1 MSQRSV
7 SPAQSSNRISE
18 SMRWWALAAV
28 LITMFFSSMD
38 QTVVSTA
45 MPSIIGQLKGLSLY
59 SWVFTAYMM
68 ASAVTVPIYGK
79 LSDSYGRKPF
89 YVFGLVVFMVG
100 SAISGQAHSMMD
112 LIAARALQGIG
123 AGAMLSMPR
132 ATIGDI
138 FNPRERGRWMGIIG
152 AVFGLASIVGPTL
165 GGWITD
171 TYGWRWVFYI
181 NLPIA
186 AVALVLVLVSLPT
199 VRASRGVRADWTGIS
214 LLIVGLLPILL
225 AFTWAG
231 SQYAWGSWQV
241 LSLFGLG
248 VVALAAFVLVELRS
262 PDAVLSPALF
272 SNRTFTSS
280 VVVQLLVSMGLFGA
294 LMYLPLYVQGVI
306 GLSAAA
312 SGAIM
317 TPMMLAF
324 IGSSVVAGQ
333 IMTKTGRYKVM
344 AHVSALVMAA
354 GMFLLMSM
362 TASTSYT
369 TAMLNVVVMGLGV
382 GALMPILNVAV
393 QNAFPYEVMGTVN
406 ATQQFASSLGG
417 VIAAPILGT
426 LMTRTFAARLPGLMP
441 PRLTAFLAH
450 LPPAVR
456 RVVTNPTSL
465 TNAAAQ
471 AALGREFRALGP
483 LGSQMYGSFL
493 HAVRVAL
500 ADGMHQLFL
509 AGFVFAGAAL
519 LGTLALKEVPLRT
532 NEYFTEPTAPAE
544 EPAGGPRR
552 LVVTL
557 SAAYG
562 AGGSAVGRR
571 LADALGLP
579 FLDRLITEEALLSD
593 GARQL
598 PMADSPAGARWARLA
613 HQLTLA
619 GVNVPLAPDGT
630 WEEEQFRADTEAAMR
645 GSAAERGAV
654 VVGRAAALVFAR
666 DPAAFHVRLTA
677 PWEDRYARV
686 AKRRTVSAEQF
697 RAVDRARE
705 EYVRHF
711 YHVDPTQPAGYDLVV
726 DTGGIGDR
734 EVVDRILAALPAA
747 ASAVPRTAGPSPR
760 PVPDPS

>member
-1 MSQRSV
+1 MSQRSM
-7 SPAQSSNRISE
+7 SPAQSSNRIADSR
-18 SMRWWALAAV
+18 RWWALAAV

-38 QTVVSTA
+38 QTAVSTA
-45 MPSIIGQLKGLSLY
+45 MPSIIGQLQGLSLY

-100 SAISGQAHSMMD
+100 SAISGQAYSMMD
-112 LIAARALQGIG
+112 LIMARALQGIG
-123 AGAMLSMPR
+123 AGAMLTMPR

-138 FNPRERGRWMGIIG
+138 FNPRERGRWMGVIG

-171 TYGWRWVFYI
+171 SFGWRWVFYV

-199 VRASRGVRADWTGIS
+199 VRAARAARADWPGIA

-225 AFTWAG
+225 GLTWAG
-231 SQYAWGSWQV
+231 SEYAWGSWVV

-248 VVALAAFVLVELRS
+248 AVALGAFVLVELRS
-262 PDAVLSPALF
+262 QDAVLAPALF
-272 SNRTFTSS
+272 KSRTFTSS
-280 VVVQLLVSMGLFGA
+280 VVVQLLVSMAMFGA

-324 IGSSVVAGQ
+324 IGASVVAGQ
-333 IMTKTGRYKVM
+333 IMTKTGRYRLM
-344 AHVSALVMAA
+344 AHVSALVMAV

-382 GALMPILNVAV
+382 GGVMPILNVAV

-441 PRLTAFLAH
+441 VRLTALLAH
-450 LPPAVR
+450 LPASVR
-456 RVVTNPTSL
+456 NAVTNPASL

-471 AALGREFRALGP
+471 TALGREFRTLGP
-483 LGSQMYGSFL
+483 LGGQMYGSFL

-509 AGFVFAGAAL
+509 AGFVFAVAAL
-519 LGTLALKEVPLRT
+519 LGTLALREVPLRT
-532 NEYFTEPTAPAE
+532 NEYFTEPTVAADE
-544 EPAGGPRR
+544 GPDVGRR
-552 LVVTL
+552 VVVTL

-562 AGGSAVGRR
+562 AGGSAVGRQ
-571 LADALGLP
+571 LAQALELP
-579 FLDRLITEEALLSD
+579 FLDRLISEGALFADEAS
-593 GARQL
+593 RW
-598 PMADSPAGARWARLA
+598 PMADNPAGARWARLA
-613 HQLTLA
+613 HLLTLA

-630 WEEEQFRADTEAAMR
+630 WEEQKFRADTEAVMR
-645 GSAAERGAV
+645 EAASARGAV

-666 DPAAFHVRLTA
+666 DPSGFHVRLTGPGEA
-677 PWEDRYARV
+677 RYARV
-686 AKRRTVSAEQF
+686 AKRRAVTAEQF

-711 YHVDPTQPAGYDLVV
+711 YHVDPTDPTGYDLVV
-726 DTGGIGDR
+726 DTGKLSEG
-734 EVVDRILAALPAA
+734 EVVDRIRGAL
-747 ASAVPRTAGPSPR
+747 SAHARDPRRTAR
-760 PVPDPS
+760 PVPRPLTDPW

>member
-1 MSQRSV
+1 
-7 SPAQSSNRISE
+7 
-18 SMRWWALAAV
+18 MRWWALAAV

-68 ASAVTVPIYGK
+68 TSAVTVPIYGK

-89 YVFGLVVFMVG
+89 YVFGLLVFMVG

-171 TYGWRWVFYI
+171 SFGWRWVFYV

-186 AVALVLVLVSLPT
+186 ALALVLVLVSLPT
-199 VRASRGVRADWTGIS
+199 VRAARAARADWPGIA

-241 LSLFGLG
+241 LSLFALG

-262 PDAVLSPALF
+262 PDAVLSPTLF
-272 SNRTFTSS
+272 QNRTFTSS

-324 IGSSVVAGQ
+324 IGASVVAGQ
-333 IMTKTGRYKVM
+333 IMTKTGRYKLM
-344 AHVSALVMAA
+344 AHVSALVMVA

-369 TAMLNVVVMGLGV
+369 TTILDVVVMGLGV
-382 GALMPILNVAV
+382 GGVMPILNVAV

-426 LMTRTFAARLPGLMP
+426 LMTRTFAARLPGLIP
-441 PRLTAFLAH
+441 GRLTAFLDH
-450 LPPAVR
+450 LPAPVR
-456 RVVTNPTSL
+456 RAVTNPATL

-471 AALGREFRALGP
+471 TALGREFRALGP
-483 LGSQMYGSFL
+483 LGAQMYGSFL

-509 AGFVFAGAAL
+509 AGFVFAVAAL
-519 LGTLALKEVPLRT
+519 LGTLALREVPLRT
-532 NEYFTEPTAPAE
+532 NEYFTEPGAAADDGSD
-544 EPAGGPRR
+544 AGRQV
-552 LVVTL
+552 VVTL

-562 AGGSAVGRR
+562 AGGSAVGRQ
-571 LADALGLP
+571 LAQALGLP
-579 FLDRLITEEALLSD
+579 FLDRLISEGALFRDEA
-593 GARQL
+593 GRL
-598 PMADSPAGARWARLA
+598 PMADNPAGARWARLA

-619 GVNVPLAPDGT
+619 GVNVPLAPDDT
-630 WEEEQFRADTEAAMR
+630 WEEQKFRADTEAAMR
-645 GSAAERGAV
+645 EAAAARGAV

-666 DPAAFHVRLTA
+666 DPAAFHVRLTG
-677 PWEDRYARV
+677 PWEARYARV
-686 AKRRTVSAEQF
+686 AKRRAVTAEQF
-697 RAVDRARE
+697 RAVDRSRE

-711 YHVDPTQPAGYDLVV
+711 YHVDPTEPTQYDLVV
-726 DTGGIGDR
+726 DTGELSDG
-734 EVVDRILAALPAA
+734 EVVDRIRGALAADDREPR
-747 ASAVPRTAGPSPR
+747 RTARPSSR
-760 PVPDPS
+760 PVTDPL